1 MTQQIEFK
9 LKKGVGV
16 PLYIQLENQIIGA
29 IKTGYLKA
37 NARIPTEREM
47 AQRLSV
53 SRKTVSRAYR
63 SLEKRGILSSEQG
76 RGTFVQ
82 SGVEAKYY
90 GSQDQLIDD
99 YINKVIDTA
108 IREGIDEKNLIHLF
122 TRIAKNK
129 YQNIERLDAVFIE
142 CNIEQAQSFS
152 KALAEVSQK
161 QIKPYTLADIKN
173 MTPAFMNQLAQTRVI
188 ITTFNHVGEIKE
200 HLRSKGIE
208 KRVMG
213 VAITPNLESMIKIS
227 KYATQSKIGLI
238 SLSEEFFFSVKSAL
252 KLAGLEQVDL
262 VNTTTLNPDMLK
274 AFMQDLDVIV
284 VSPGRMESIKKI
296 QADDLELIAFEYVL
310 DKGSVEV
317 VLSKLA
323 ESEGV

>member
-9 LKKGVGV
+9 LKKGIGV
-16 PLYIQLENQIIGA
+16 PLYVQLENQIIGA

-47 AQRLSV
+47 AQKLSV

-82 SGVEAKYY
+82 SGAEAKYH

-108 IREGIDEKNLIHLF
+108 IREGIDEKNLIHMF

-161 QIKPYTLADIKN
+161 QIKPYTLADIKS

-296 QADDLELIAFEYVL
+296 QADDLELIAFDYVL